1 MDTVF
6 LILSKLLGAVIR
18 PESWLVFGMGFAF
31 FALLR
36 GRLPIARAVL
46 GITLVAT
53 VLLAIF
59 PLGEVLLRP
68 LESRYPVNPAL
79 ARVDGIVVLG
89 GAGDRQKTDLWGQTQ
104 LSDAAER
111 YTVALELARRFPQA
125 RIVFA
130 GGGWSP
136 ADLNGKNSAE
146 SDVAREFFM
155 AQGLAADRLLL
166 ETKSR
171 NTLENAANSLGIAK
185 PQAGQTWVLVTS
197 AFHMPRALRSFKRAG
212 WPELVPYPVDYRSG
226 PFLDGVGWNLAL
238 NLFNLNLAVKEYVG
252 LLVYGL
258 KGA

>member
-6 LILSKLLGAVIR
+6 LVISKLLGALIR
-18 PESWLVFGMGFAF
+18 PESWLVFGIGIGL

-36 GRLPIARAVL
+36 GRLRIARAAL
-46 GITLVAT
+46 GITFLAT

-68 LESRYPVNPAL
+68 LESRYPVNPPL

-89 GAGDRQKTDLWGQTQ
+89 GVGDRQKSDYWGQPQ
-104 LSDAAER
+104 LLEAAER
-111 YTVALELARRFPQA
+111 YTAALELARRFPQA
-125 RIVFA
+125 RVVFA

-136 ADLNGKNSAE
+136 GDLTGEASAE
-146 SDVAREFFM
+146 SEVARTFYM

-166 ETKSR
+166 ENRSR
-171 NTLENAANSLGIAK
+171 NTLENAANSLDVAQ
-185 PQAGQTWVLVTS
+185 PRAGQTWLLVTS
-197 AFHMPRALRSFKRAG
+197 AFHMPRALRSFERAG
-212 WPELVPYPVDYRSG
+212 WPALVPYPVDYRSG
-226 PFLDGVGWNLAL
+226 AFVDGIGWDLAK

-258 KGA
+258 KGQ